1 VCVCVCVCSFELF
14 HGRLLNSESTSS
26 LLMSAFLPLCQDPNS
41 NDDGSYEVLITDRLR
56 ACLISLRATEAVLTS
71 SLGDVRLH
79 S

>member
-1 VCVCVCVCSFELF
+1 
-14 HGRLLNSESTSS
+14 
-26 LLMSAFLPLCQDPNS
+26 MSAFLPLCQDPNS